1 MLNYE
6 VSPAVLAPLVPAG
19 VEIDRWRGTVYVSVV
34 GFLFRDTRV
43 LGLSI
48 PWHRSFEEVNLR
60 FYVRRHVGDEVRR
73 GVVFVRE
80 LVPRRAIAAV
90 ARVLYNEPYR
100 AVRMRHRI
108 ESREDVAG
116 DVTEREYA
124 WRASGQW
131 SSIVARTAGTPR
143 ALQPG
148 SEEEFITEHYW
159 GYTSQRDRGTVEYR
173 VAHPRWNVWTAT
185 AARLEGDLEA
195 VYGPTFAPVLG
206 GAPRSA
212 FVADGSPVTV
222 FAPRRIR

>member
-6 VSPAVLAPLVPAG
+6 VAPELIAPLVPAG
-19 VEIDRWRGTVYVSVV
+19 VEIDRWRGTLYASVV

-60 FYVRRHVGDEVRR
+60 FYVRRQVDDEVRR

-80 LVPRRAIAAV
+80 LVPRLAIASV

-100 AVRMRHRI
+100 ALAMRHRLDA
-108 ESREDVAG
+108 RPDDVV
-116 DVTEREYA
+116 DREYG
-124 WRASGQW
+124 WRANGSW
-131 SSIVARTAGTPR
+131 SRIVSRTVGPPR
-143 ALQPG
+143 ALEAG

-159 GYTSQRDRGTVEYR
+159 GYTRQRDGGTVEYR
-173 VAHPRWNVWTAT
+173 VQHPRWNVWTAEG
-185 AARLEGDLEA
+185 ARLDGDLER
-195 VYGPTFAPVLG
+195 VYGPAFARALEGP
-206 GAPRSA
+206 PRSA

-222 FAPRRIR
+222 FAPHRLR